1 MTAARGDF
9 RISKLRNIDEPIK
22 NSEITMVKSQTTR
35 HFALPSR
42 TANVSEAPLD
52 KVEVVFI
59 TLIRVVGYAD
69 AGFRVRK
76 VTLTKLKSTVVM
88 SNPGLDRLHWLL
100 KIDLLLVRSLKINK
114 DAGVVP

>member
-9 RISKLRNIDEPIK
+9 KISKLRNIDETIK
-22 NSEITMVKSQTTR
+22 NSQITMVKSQATR

-69 AGFRVRK
+69 AGHRVRK
-76 VTLTKLKSTVVM
+76 VTIKLTKLKSSVVM
-88 SNPGLDRLHWLL
+88 SNPVLDRLHWLL
-100 KIDLLLVRSLKINK
+100 KIDLLLVRSLKVNK
-114 DAGVVP
+114 VVP